1 MPRCIK
7 PGGRCSWN
15 RGGPEVSGYERLNL
29 GSSVSRIQSPK
40 KFNANT
46 TMVMATPGRRDSHQT
61 SRMTLRPSETMDAPS
76 PGAPATVPAPGSSGM
91 PPQDHLPHLQAGYYH
106 QGIDGV
112 GEDVPPNYH
121 GHGQPSYFGEG
132 DEVDVTVGS

>member
-61 SRMTLRPSETMDAPS
+61 SRMTLRPSETMMPQARVPRRQSQPQEAQGCLRKITCPICRLVIIIRVLMVLGKMCRQIIIAMDS
-76 PGAPATVPAPGSSGM
+76 PAILAK
-91 PPQDHLPHLQAGYYH
+91 
-106 QGIDGV
+106 
-112 GEDVPPNYH
+112 
-121 GHGQPSYFGEG
+121 
-132 DEVDVTVGS
+132 VTKSM

>member
-29 GSSVSRIQSPK
+29 GSSVSRMQSPK

-46 TMVMATPGRRDSHQT
+46 TMVMATPGSRDSHHT
-61 SRMTLRPSETMDAPS
+61 SRMTLRPSDSMMPQAGCPGESPS
-76 PGAPATVPAPGSSGM
+76 PRKLRDASSKITCPTCRLVIIIRVLMVLGKMCRQIIMGMDSPAILAK
-91 PPQDHLPHLQAGYYH
+91 
-106 QGIDGV
+106 
-112 GEDVPPNYH
+112 
-121 GHGQPSYFGEG
+121 
-132 DEVDVTVGS
+132 VTKST